1 MTLALDDCI
10 PYLSTAS
17 TINSGAESSPGTH
30 LAAVKHLESGTP
42 SPDEFLDDLGELDK
56 YFVDAGF
63 SPGSAPAFATVSD
76 DELAT
81 FANEIFGFDDIKEV
95 IGAFLADCVGTAAC
109 EITAHTQ

>member
-1 MTLALDDCI
+1 MTTAQNHPRNLFCPWGSI
-10 PYLSTAS
+10 WPSTCCHPTSFWTIS
-17 TINSGAESSPGTH
+17 T
-30 LAAVKHLESGTP
+30 K
-42 SPDEFLDDLGELDK
+42 LDK

-76 DELAT
+76 DELAA

-95 IGAFLADCVGTAAC
+95 IGAFLADCVGTAVC